1 MADSALTPHRIRR
14 YVRSEH
20 GDVLRAIRDA
30 ADGVAPEPG
39 AAVGSD
45 REAVVEPFR
54 AALEESDVL
63 STLPG
68 VLSDV
73 VDETSHELPA
83 SPAAAPPYV
92 VVTSTGVVLRVALPP
107 GRLVV
112 AMEPFAVSRGSPPT
126 YYRREGLALDV
137 RVE

>member
-1 MADSALTPHRIRR
+1 MTDAALKPDRIRR

-20 GDVLRAIRDA
+20 GAVLRAIRDA
-30 ADGVAPEPG
+30 ADGIAPERG
-39 AAVGSD
+39 APIGSD

-54 AALEESDVL
+54 AALEESGVL

-83 SPAAAPPYV
+83 SPAPAPPYV
-92 VVTSTGVVLRVALPP
+92 VVASTGVVLRVTLPP

-112 AMEPFAVSRGSPPT
+112 AIEPFAVSGGSPRT
-126 YYRREGLALDV
+126 YYRRDGLAVDV